1 MEVVNELLGYERY
14 KIIQDPEM
22 FHFSIDSILLA
33 YFATITKKMKKVV
46 DFCSGN
52 FPIPMYLTL
61 RTDAEIFG
69 VEIQERAIKL
79 AQDSLALNHLEDRI
93 KVLHQDVKGIN
104 NYFGATSVDLVLCN
118 PPFFKVNEN
127 SNLNESIAKTYAR
140 HEVLITLED
149 VIKEASI
156 ILKDGGYFAMVH
168 RPERLQE
175 ILSLMDKYHIA
186 PSRMQI
192 VYPKVGKD
200 ANHLLI
206 EGRKGA
212 HKMPNLQILSPL
224 FVYDDNNLWTNEV
237 LKRYNYGKED
247 I

>member
-1 MEVVNELLGYERY
+1 MEVVNELLGYSRF

-33 YFATITKKMKKVV
+33 YFATITMKMKKVV

-61 RTDAEIFG
+61 RTDAKLYG
-69 VEIQERAIKL
+69 VEIQERAVKL
-79 AQDSLALNHLEDRI
+79 AKDSLALNDLSNRI
-93 KVLHQDVKGIN
+93 EVLNRDVKGVN
-104 NYFGATSVDLVLCN
+104 EYFGPTSVDLVLCN
-118 PPFFKVNEN
+118 PPFFKVNEH
-127 SNLNESIAKTYAR
+127 SNLNESDAKTYAR
-140 HEVLITLED
+140 HEVLITLEE

-156 ILKDGGYFAMVH
+156 ILKDGGYLAMVH

-175 ILSLMDKYHIA
+175 ILLLMEKYHIS

-192 VYPKVGKD
+192 VYPKEGKD

-212 HKMPNLQILSPL
+212 NKMPNLQILSPL
-224 FVYDDNNLWTNEV
+224 FVYDENNRWTNDI